1 MRILLVD
8 DEKIEREGIK
18 FLINKFNM
26 PLIVEE
32 ASNGKKAW
40 EYIEKENNVDI
51 LLTDVKMPH
60 MDGLELAKKV
70 NLFNPNIVIIIFSA
84 YSEFDYAKKAC
95 QANAVN
101 YLLKP
106 IELDE
111 FQDVMNHVMDI
122 CEKRKQQELLKES
135 DKKLWLFRLINTK
148 DAIFEIA
155 DILHYKYDINLENK
169 NMCFIS
175 IETCGN
181 YFEQNGEEFEII
193 VRSNIGQ
200 NFEIINLYPN
210 LSYVLLYSSENIDM
224 EEIENSIRKIYSRL
238 CFDKKEKFSIIVGTK
253 FLGIKNFRNKLQEL
267 ENILKDTFSYFS
279 GIIYTSKT
287 DVKSAGIMEE
297 QFQLKESVMKSI
309 KDKNIIALKEQLFL
323 YLKRLED
330 EKSSSA
336 FFAKYLI
343 LDIVKA
349 IYQEFGTYNETMIVN
364 TANDIMNSND
374 LKKVSEVLIKIL
386 EEIVE
391 IDKEILP
398 DTSLAIVE
406 IKKIVKNEYMN
417 DIGLEEIADKVCLT
431 SSYVSFIFK
440 KETGNTLIKYL
451 TDYRMK
457 QAKELLENS
466 NMKIV
471 DIGKACGY
479 SNQSYFNKLF
489 KNYYGMTPKQYREQ

>member
-70 NLFNPNIVIIIFSA
+70 NQFNPNIVIIIFSA

-155 DILHYKYDINLENK
+155 DILHYKYDINLENTYF
-169 NMCFIS
+169 CFL
-175 IETCGN
+175 N
-181 YFEQNGEEFEII
+181 
-193 VRSNIGQ
+193 
-200 NFEIINLYPN
+200 
-210 LSYVLLYSSENIDM
+210 
-224 EEIENSIRKIYSRL
+224 
-238 CFDKKEKFSIIVGTK
+238 
-253 FLGIKNFRNKLQEL
+253 
-267 ENILKDTFSYFS
+267 
-279 GIIYTSKT
+279 
-287 DVKSAGIMEE
+287 
-297 QFQLKESVMKSI
+297 
-309 KDKNIIALKEQLFL
+309 
-323 YLKRLED
+323 
-330 EKSSSA
+330 
-336 FFAKYLI
+336 
-343 LDIVKA
+343 
-349 IYQEFGTYNETMIVN
+349 
-364 TANDIMNSND
+364 
-374 LKKVSEVLIKIL
+374 
-386 EEIVE
+386 
-391 IDKEILP
+391 
-398 DTSLAIVE
+398 
-406 IKKIVKNEYMN
+406 
-417 DIGLEEIADKVCLT
+417 
-431 SSYVSFIFK
+431 
-440 KETGNTLIKYL
+440 
-451 TDYRMK
+451 
-457 QAKELLENS
+457 
-466 NMKIV
+466 
-471 DIGKACGY
+471 
-479 SNQSYFNKLF
+479 
-489 KNYYGMTPKQYREQ
+489 